1 MANQGS
7 PSVAADLF
15 CGAGIGVL
23 LGTLVG
29 LSANEVVAELVVGI
43 VAILAAALGLVS
55 ASEKIGA
62 RPWRIGAF
70 GFFATVSVIVALMVR
85 THDSLAPSAMEQHRL
100 WTAIGFSEREA
111 AELVA
116 YRQLGLKPDGAQL
129 EPQVLKGK
137 AAVLYAADAETCRD
151 LAPGGYSDNAELL
164 NAWSLQQGAWADV
177 AAIAVTLSPEQA
189 RLLLAASWA
198 LACSVEA
205 P

>member
-23 LGTLVG
+23 LGVLVG
-29 LSANEVVAELVVGI
+29 LSANEVVADVVVGI

-70 GFFATVSVIVALMVR
+70 GIFSTLSVIAALMVR
-85 THDSLAPSAMEQHRL
+85 THDALAPSAMEQHRL

-111 AELVA
+111 GELVA
-116 YRQLGLKPDGAQL
+116 YRQLGVKPGDLQVD
-129 EPQVLKGK
+129 PQVLKGK
-137 AAVLYAADAETCRD
+137 ASVLYVADAETCRD
-151 LAPGGYSDNAELL
+151 LAPDVFTDNAEIL
-164 NAWSLQQGAWADV
+164 NAWQLQQGAWADV
-177 AAIAVTLSPEQA
+177 AAIAITLTPERA
-189 RLLLAASWA
+189 RSLLAASWL